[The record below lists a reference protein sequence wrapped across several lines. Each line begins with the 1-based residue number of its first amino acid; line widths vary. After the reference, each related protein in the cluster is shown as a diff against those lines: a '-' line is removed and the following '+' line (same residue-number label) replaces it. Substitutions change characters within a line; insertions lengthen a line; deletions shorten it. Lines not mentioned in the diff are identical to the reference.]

1 MMRGHGG
8 ELDAPC
14 IEESVRADKERVGA
28 FAHQCCERRI
38 DVAAG
43 TGVEDLQLRTHGVG
57 SRLYFAPH
65 GLGASRIGRI
75 DERGQTRGAGHQL
88 MQ

>member
-8 ELDAPC
+8 ELDAPR
-14 IEESVRADKERVGA
+14 IEESVGADKERVGT
-28 FAHQCCERRI
+28 FAHQCRERRI

-43 TGVEDLQLRTHGVG
+43 AGVEDLQLHTHSVD

-75 DERGQTRGAGHQL
+75 DECGHTRGAGHQL